1 MAKHRHLD
9 IPAECDLLA
18 VLLARADRLQ
28 KAAAASA
35 KAANRPTA
43 RPPAANE

>member
-1 MAKHRHLD
+1 MTRRRHID
-9 IPAECDLLA
+9 IPTESDLLA

-28 KAAAASA
+28 KPSASA
-35 KAANRPTA
+35 KPANPPTT